1 ELGRVP
7 ELTARCLALSTS
19 WLGAALCTQGWA
31 AVQQGDV
38 EAGIAK
44 MKKGLTFF
52 ERAGVHG
59 TYDYHRSAL
68 IEAHLTRGATDEAL
82 PIVRDALARCQ
93 TLLDC
98 FHQAELHRLEG
109 ELLRRRGDEA
119 GAETAFRAGSRRRAV
134 STTFQPCA
142 SKASC
147 SKRAWKR
154 RVASWKVAA
163 ASGSAAA
170 TESGKRC
177 TRSTCFACSPAARM
191 TAASTAFSSC
201 RTLPG
206 HSADSAARSALG
218 ESASRGRPCRRHAC
232 AQK

>member
-1 ELGRVP
+1 MTPRTTGPSSSGTDTMAGYWSTRSSRGRCGSLATRSERATPATRRWRSRNGWQTPAGWRRPSRTRRTSRARRELERVP
-7 ELTARCLALSTS
+7 ELTTRCLALSTS

-38 EAGIAK
+38 EVGIAK
-44 MKKGLTFF
+44 LKKGLTFF

-119 GAETAFRAGSRRRAV
+119 GAETAFRAALELAGRQS
-134 STTFQPCA
+134 
-142 SKASC
+142 
-147 SKRAWKR
+147 
-154 RVASWKVAA
+154 
-163 ASGSAAA
+163 
-170 TESGKRC
+170 
-177 TRSTCFACSPAARM
+177 
-191 TAASTAFSSC
+191 
-201 RTLPG
+201 
-206 HSADSAARSALG
+206 ARSY
-218 ESASRGRPCRRHAC
+218 E
-232 AQK
+232 